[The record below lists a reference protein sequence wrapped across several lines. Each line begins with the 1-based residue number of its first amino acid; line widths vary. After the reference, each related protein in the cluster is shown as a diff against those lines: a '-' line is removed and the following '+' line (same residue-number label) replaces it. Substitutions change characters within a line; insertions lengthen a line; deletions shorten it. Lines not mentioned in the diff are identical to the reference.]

1 MAHPKFLLAAA
12 GAAIALASAL
22 PAAQTRTTAPRAASA
37 REPHGGR
44 EAARPTDGHAD
55 LQGVWDFR
63 SATPL
68 ERPARFAGREFM
80 TPAEVVEYEKLALAR
95 EDGRPPDDARSL
107 EEQSVHPVWWLDYG
121 KKVVKTARTS
131 LIVDPP
137 EGKMPPQTPDARAR
151 LAARRTAAREHGPA
165 DWYRTAA
172 CRSGASRAG
181 CRR

>member
-1 MAHPKFLLAAA
+1 MNRIPRLIAALGFAAA
-12 GAAIALASAL
+12 FAS
-22 PAAQTRTTAPRAASA
+22 PNPSAQTHSRNSPRL
-37 REPHGGR
+37 P
-44 EAARPTDGHAD
+44 DGHPD
-55 LQGVWDFR
+55 LQGIWDFR

-80 TPAEVVEYEKLALAR
+80 TAEEVAEYEQLALAR

-137 EGKMPPQTPDARAR
+137 DGKMPPQTPQARER
-151 LAARRTAAREHGPA
+151 LAARRAEAET
-165 DWYRTAA
+165 
-172 CRSGASRAG
+172 
-181 CRR
+181 